1 MFGWW
6 KRRKLK
12 LIGTSTW
19 MVNWTDTGERDRGQW
34 LFYESESGRRHFE
47 STHVPWLLSKEN
59 RLPGYAGCKA
69 WASGGRLPDTFT
81 PVKVIE

>member
-1 MFGWW
+1 MFRWW
-6 KRRKLK
+6 KRRRLK

-19 MVNWTDTGERDRGQW
+19 TVNWTDTGERDRGQW

-47 STHVPWLLSKEN
+47 STHVPSLLSKHS
-59 RLPGYAGCKA
+59 LPGYAGCKA
-69 WASGGRLPDTFT
+69 WSRGALLPDTFT